1 MKKILFKLGF
11 LSIIALFSYTSSYGQ
26 CKDFIK
32 KKGLPQLS
40 PYIFNGQ
47 MNSALLNEG
56 DIAELI
62 LTFYANQDYRI
73 LICSEE
79 HLGKVEFKLY
89 DIQNNLLFDNKKY
102 DHAQLWDFT
111 STATQQIRLELEV
124 PESLNPEIQSRNG
137 CVAILVGF
145 KDK

>member
-1 MKKILFKLGF
+1 MKKILLKLGF
-11 LSIIALFSYTSSYGQ
+11 LSMLALFSYTVSYGQ

-73 LICSEE
+73 LICAEE
-79 HLGKVEFKLY
+79 HLGNVIFKLY
-89 DIQNNLLFDNKKY
+89 DIQNNLLFDNTQHDNAKV
-102 DHAQLWDFT
+102 WDFT

-124 PESLNPEIQSRNG
+124 PEGVNPEIQSRNG
-137 CVAILVGF
+137 CVSILVGF